1 MPLLNP
7 DILTAIGRAGFGP
20 RRPVE
25 GPVAGQHRS
34 PLHGLSPEFAD
45 FRSYAPGDDPRNLD
59 WRAFAR
65 SDRLYI
71 RRYEEESNLRSY
83 LIVDSSRS
91 MAYAAPAS
99 RRGAARPSKYYTAA
113 TIGVSLAAVSLGQ
126 RDAVG
131 LMTVDREV
139 DGKLSPSG
147 ATSQLPEI
155 DRRLE
160 AITPDGTTD
169 LVAALRPQ
177 IDQIAR
183 RSLVVVISDWLTE
196 LDDLP
201 QLIGQL
207 RHRGCELLAIQVLDD
222 DEIDLPFESSTLFV
236 DIEGS
241 EELFAEPWAFRAA
254 YRDAMSAYCDQ
265 LRDEI
270 KSAGYDFWQIRCGDP
285 LPAALAS
292 RLHARAAQR
301 V

>member
-1 MPLLNP
+1 MPLLDP

-20 RRPVE
+20 KRPVE

-59 WRAFAR
+59 WRAYAR

-91 MAYAAPAS
+91 MQYTSSQQDRQVTRSKFEVAS
-99 RRGAARPSKYYTAA
+99 
-113 TIGVSLAAVSLGQ
+113 TIAVSLAAVSLRQ

-131 LMTVDREV
+131 LLTADRTVETV
-139 DGKLSPSG
+139 LSPSG
-147 ATSQLPEI
+147 ATTQLSEI

-160 AITPDGTTD
+160 QKTPDGTSD

-177 IDQIAR
+177 IDQLAR
-183 RSLVVVISDWLTE
+183 RSFVVLISDFLTDV
-196 LDDLP
+196 DDLSA
-201 QLIGQL
+201 LLGQI

-222 DEIDLPFESSTLFV
+222 DELDLPFESSTMFV
-236 DIEGS
+236 DIEGN
-241 EELFAEPWAFRAA
+241 EEVLAEPWAFRDA
-254 YRDAMSAYCDQ
+254 YREAMSVFCDS
-265 LRDEI
+265 LTTAIR
-270 KSAGYDFWQIRCGDP
+270 SAGFDFWQIRCGES
-285 LPAALAS
+285 LPHALAS
-292 RLHARAAQR
+292 RLHQRAAITMS
-301 V
+301 